1 VHMGSEMDLFDQP
14 LEQVMYVSSPVVESI
29 AMLCALT
36 TNNKEFLA
44 EDLERMYGQ
53 LGEQPVINQL
63 RMLSQNNI
71 YLIYNLLIPI
81 PNLTSVEQFTEKL
94 KQLKDEY
101 FVYYFWSEDISLE
114 TIQRLLKNP
123 AIIWDSEP
131 TYYWEKDE
139 DRAFVEQWL
148 SNIGQFKEQLADLIL
163 DISQSNLF
171 QELMESKQ
179 SVAQQSIATLKQL
192 SLEPLLLAQYVMG
205 KTFRRVS
212 DYKMYYFLPS
222 YFLSPVRIRIFNES
236 VCFVVYGCAKPISD
250 DREKSEILAKQ
261 LKAIADPNRLLM
273 LRMLATNKEYG
284 ARLAEYLGIT
294 TATVSHHIETLKK
307 VGLVK
312 EEKIGTIKYF
322 TADKEQ
328 VNEMFRSMQ
337 VFLKA

>member
-1 VHMGSEMDLFDQP
+1 MGSEMDLFDQP

-29 AMLCALT
+29 GMLCAIT
-36 TNNKEFLA
+36 TNNKEFLG
-44 EDLERMYGQ
+44 EDLAKMREI
-53 LGEQPVINQL
+53 LGKQPVIEQL
-63 RMLSQNNI
+63 RMLPQNGVFF
-71 YLIYNLLIPI
+71 IYNLLIPI
-81 PNLTSVEQFTEKL
+81 PNFTSVEQFTDKL

-101 FVYYFWSEDISLE
+101 FVYYFWSEEIPLE
-114 TIQRLLKNP
+114 TVQQLIHNP
-123 AIIWDSEP
+123 GSIWDVDA
-131 TYYWEKDE
+131 TYYWQTDE
-139 DRAFVEQWL
+139 DRAYVERWL
-148 SNIGQFKEQLADLIL
+148 SDISNFKEQFAELILQIGQSSLFQDLI
-163 DISQSNLF
+163 
-171 QELMESKQ
+171 ESKQ

-236 VCFVVYGCAKPISD
+236 VCFIVYGCAKPLSD
-250 DREKSEILAKQ
+250 DREKSETLAKQ

-273 LRMLATNKEYG
+273 LRMLATQKEYG
-284 ARLAEYLGIT
+284 AKLAEYIGIT
-294 TATVSHHIETLKK
+294 TATVSHHLETLKK
-307 VGLVK
+307 VGLVQ

-337 VFLKA
+337 IFLKA

>member
-1 VHMGSEMDLFDQP
+1 MGSEMDLFDQP